1 MSSNALLDRTGSVPA
16 PLRPSWVGLIAIY
29 LVCAAVVART
39 FVSDETAQLLPWYL
53 GLELVYI
60 LFFTV
65 MFFKPGIPGWF
76 VHTYFLLQS
85 ALVWFILSLNPE
97 FDFVVLFFFLLSYQ
111 ASLFFAGRTRWVLVF
126 GLTILIGASLIIYLG
141 LLRGLGLALTTMA
154 ATIIFPAYLVANYET
169 ELAGSRSQVLLRELE
184 GKHKQLQAYASQVEE
199 LAALQE
205 RNHLVRELH
214 DKVSQLLFGISLA
227 TRSAQ
232 LLMKKDPAR
241 VPEQL
246 RLLEELTADALSQ
259 LRSFI
264 TQLRPSPA
272 GGTSIA
278 SPTTWDVNPIPKK

>member
-1 MSSNALLDRTGSVPA
+1 
-16 PLRPSWVGLIAIY
+16 
-29 LVCAAVVART
+29 
-39 FVSDETAQLLPWYL
+39 
-53 GLELVYI
+53 
-60 LFFTV
+60 
-65 MFFKPGIPGWF
+65 
-76 VHTYFLLQS
+76 
-85 ALVWFILSLNPE
+85 
-97 FDFVVLFFFLLSYQ
+97 
-111 ASLFFAGRTRWVLVF
+111 
-126 GLTILIGASLIIYLG
+126 
-141 LLRGLGLALTTMA
+141 
-154 ATIIFPAYLVANYET
+154 
-169 ELAGSRSQVLLRELE
+169 LLRELE